1 MKKILFLFLATM
13 AITFALSACSDT
25 EPFSTAT
32 ANDEP
37 RILDPIFPD
46 RVNGELPVVA
56 NISRDAHFTM
66 KLTVTPADFTT
77 VTWLLDGEEV
87 ATGVEIDKALS
98 AGTYRLKVIVITTA
112 GKSTWR
118 EGTVQVNPL
127 ADDPWTG
134 EVSFE
139 RIVAPGT
146 TARLYGSN
154 LDKVASITIGGKTI
168 ADVKYLAVDNCLEY
182 TVPADLV
189 SGDYRVLLNDSDG
202 NSYGGNKVKV
212 TAEPIVTS
220 GANRANAGAEW
231 VLTGINLDRIAS
243 LTLGD
248 HTVTSF
254 IRRTSS
260 ELVLTCPLL
269 ADGNYSLIGKTE
281 DGQTVQFVN
290 GQTISTELTVA
301 ISSEQTLWE
310 GHHYVSWDEP
320 DGSPH
325 KTFNL
330 IGQDKFATIAPGSV
344 LRISYSLNAADS
356 YHKMQVATGW
366 WTMLPGTVEKELAT
380 DGVLELILTK
390 KMLDLIGQ
398 QAGFLCVGHGYYVD
412 RVSVQ

>member
-1 MKKILFLFLATM
+1 
-13 AITFALSACSDT
+13 
-25 EPFSTAT
+25 
-32 ANDEP
+32 
-37 RILDPIFPD
+37 
-46 RVNGELPVVA
+46 
-56 NISRDAHFTM
+56 M

-260 ELVLTCPLL
+260 ELVLTCPPL

-390 KMLDLIGQ
+390 EMLDLIGQ